1 LAKGA
6 TGEAESG
13 PLRLEFDRSVKLA
26 FCGSSISSDG
36 GLLLHRELDDAL
48 GLTELAAGLIGDPRN
63 GRHRLAGLLRQS
75 IFSRLAGFED
85 VNDADR
91 LRRDPVMRQLVGGRA
106 VKNGAA
112 SASAMSRFET
122 AMLTRPENLAALA
135 DLPGRWIDA
144 VHDRR
149 PPKVVTL
156 DMDSSESPVHGE
168 QERAAWNGHFPSK
181 CLHPL
186 FVFNQFGDLERCAI
200 RPGNVHSAD
209 GWEAVLRP
217 VLERYSAETRPSIT
231 RRRLRADAAFAIPA
245 PVNLLES
252 EGWDYAIRIKG
263 NPKLHERIA
272 WMTRRRPGR
281 PPHHVVRHYTSFHP
295 WAKSWSKARWTVAK
309 VEFHPGDLFPR
320 VGFIV
325 TNRSLPN
332 ARVLAF
338 YNERGTAEQ
347 HIKEGKYAL
356 KWTRL
361 SCRRL
366 KANAVRL
373 QLHALAYNLAN
384 LPRTL
389 ATPHAVATWSLTS
402 LRERLIK
409 TGARIVRH
417 ARYAV
422 FQFAE
427 AALPRKFFACV
438 LGLINGLRGPPAEAA
453 SALSAPPSKPSGA
466 TPAAAHACPKA
477 PGSTPPEPGAVG
489 LQPLRGRRA
498 EV

>member
-1 LAKGA
+1 MAAADA
-6 TGEAESG
+6 TGEPQTG
-13 PLRLEFDRSVKLA
+13 PLRLQFDRTVKLA

-48 GLTELAAGLIGDPRN
+48 GLTDAAAALIGDPRTGRN

-75 IFSRLAGFED
+75 IFSRLAGYED

-91 LRRDPVMRQLVGGRA
+91 LRRDPVVRQLVGGRA
-106 VKNGAA
+106 VKRGAA
-112 SASAMSRFET
+112 SASAMGRFET

-168 QERAAWNGHFPSK
+168 QEGAAWNGHFRSK

-186 FVFNQFGDLERCAI
+186 FVFNQFGDLERCAL

-217 VLERYSAETRPSIT
+217 VLARYSTTARPSIT
-231 RRRLRADAAFAIPA
+231 RRRFRADAAFALPA
-245 PVNLLES
+245 LFDLLEA

-272 WMTRRRPGR
+272 WMTKRRPGR
-281 PPHHVVRHYTSFHP
+281 PPHHVVRLYTSFHYR
-295 WAKSWSKARWTVAK
+295 AKSWSKARRVVAK
-309 VEFHPGDLFPR
+309 VEFHPGELFPR
-320 VGFIV
+320 IGFIV

-332 ARVLAF
+332 ERVLAF
-338 YNERGTAEQ
+338 YNDRGTAEQ

-361 SCRRL
+361 SCMRL

-373 QLHALAYNLAN
+373 QIHALAYNLAN
-384 LPRTL
+384 FLRTL
-389 ATPHAVATWSLTS
+389 ATPALVATWSLTS

-409 TGARIVRH
+409 TGARLVRH

-427 AALPRKFFACV
+427 AALPREVFAGM
-438 LGLINGLRGPPAEAA
+438 LGLINGLRGPPVEAA
-453 SALSAPPSKPSGA
+453 SA
-466 TPAAAHACPKA
+466 
-477 PGSTPPEPGAVG
+477 
-489 LQPLRGRRA
+489 
-498 EV
+498 